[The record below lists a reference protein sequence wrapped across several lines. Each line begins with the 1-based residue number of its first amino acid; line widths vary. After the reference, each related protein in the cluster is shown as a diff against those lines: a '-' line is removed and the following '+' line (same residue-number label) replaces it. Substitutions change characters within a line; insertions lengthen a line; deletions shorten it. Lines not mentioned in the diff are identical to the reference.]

1 MLIGYEDEDQFNGQ
15 RNDKDNMATLIGKM
29 TLTTTAMTTF
39 RYFDDDDDDDNSGS
53 TVQNNNHFA

>member
-15 RNDKDNMATLIGKM
+15 RNDNDNMATLIGKM
-29 TLTTTAMTTF
+29 TLATTAMTTF
-39 RYFDDDDDDDNSGS
+39 RYFDDDDNSGS